1 MAKVGNKIIQ
11 HTPTR
16 KETMKSYKKIL
27 ETLKQELNQ
36 NKEQRLFCIVT
47 DIDGSIYN
55 TLYNK
60 DKIYLSIEDAE
71 NDIQDFAKQQNVEP
85 CILKFSVVDNKK
97 KILEESEVLNDRQR
111 AEIRRNLSIDENNN

>member
-1 MAKVGNKIIQ
+1 
-11 HTPTR
+11 
-16 KETMKSYKKIL
+16 MKSYKKIL

>member
-1 MAKVGNKIIQ
+1 MKDY
-11 HTPTR
+11 R
-16 KETMKSYKKIL
+16 KLINS
-27 ETLKQELNQ
+27 LKQELKQ

-85 CILKFSVVDNKK
+85 CILKYTVVDNKK
-97 KILEESEVLNDRQR
+97 KILEESEGLNDRQR
-111 AEIRRNLSIDENNN
+111 AEIRRNLSND